1 MKIFYDTE
9 FHERGRGKPIN
20 LLSIGAIDEINREFY
35 RVVKDIRA
43 VRRANKNKWM
53 ALNVI
58 PYLPVRR
65 NLFGRLV
72 WDKLRFDYA
81 LVKPI
86 EVIAQEWENF
96 TTLITNKPELWAWY
110 GAYDHVVMAQMFG
123 RMIDLPKYVP
133 TYTMDLK
140 QRWFNEGQPDM
151 PEQRIGE
158 HHALDD
164 ARHNKVMSE
173 YLDERRG

>member
-1 MKIFYDTE
+1 MKIYYDTE

-20 LLSIGAIDEINREFY
+20 LLSIGAIDQDNREFY

-58 PYLPVRR
+58 PYLPVRK
-65 NLFGRLV
+65 NLLGRLV
-72 WDKLRFDYA
+72 WDKTRDDYA
-81 LVKPI
+81 LVRPI
-86 EVIAQEWENF
+86 EVIAREWQDF
-96 TTLITNKPELWAWY
+96 ITLITNKPELWAWY

-123 RMIDLPKYVP
+123 RMIDLPHGVP
-133 TYTMDLK
+133 MYTMNLK
-140 QRWFNEGQPDM
+140 QRWYNKGQPQM
-151 PEQRIGE
+151 PEQRTGA
-158 HHALDD
+158 HNALDD